1 MKGGGNLCPSHYLI
15 EQRSVFRV
23 ILSKDSS
30 PSNLSLN
37 VRCARMYLVWRA
49 PCLVCDLLP
58 CADLKTGLFPEE
70 ILDSVDE
77 TGELVPD

>member
-1 MKGGGNLCPSHYLI
+1 M
-15 EQRSVFRV
+15 
-23 ILSKDSS
+23 
-30 PSNLSLN
+30 
-37 VRCARMYLVWRA
+37 CAYVLGVES
-49 PCLVCDLLP
+49 PCLVCDLLT